1 MHDSWS
7 GKVCIKHAKFGS
19 DYKTTKSYLSD
30 KLHLKPWDLIK
41 RIWQLLH
48 SYLTIKS
55 DKKSPQQQAHELYPF
70 LPSCSLSLSQL
81 KFWALFP
88 STSLIG
94 QQVCQL
100 SSSDWLLLSS
110 RQLELDVWQSLHQAV
125 EKQHHRECVFV
136 WVCVCVCISEGT
148 SSEVFLPK
156 GPSGITSSPKIHT
169 LRQSWATLVY
179 RPYLDH
185 VCHWNY
191 QNRTRRTNK
200 YHKLIQYSI
209 HLNSSCAFA
218 LVAAWKLS
226 PVVWFVWK
234 IFSMSCILFIY
245 LFWLYFPAINWLY
258 EQIKL
263 LKVSLSQVIPTISAF
278 VVSRS
283 LQG

>member
-136 WVCVCVCISEGT
+136 IVCVCVYQWGHLERSVPSKRSLRNHQQSKNTHSE
-148 SSEVFLPK
+148 
-156 GPSGITSSPKIHT
+156 
-169 LRQSWATLVY
+169 A
-179 RPYLDH
+179 
-185 VCHWNY
+185 
-191 QNRTRRTNK
+191 
-200 YHKLIQYSI
+200 
-209 HLNSSCAFA
+209 
-218 LVAAWKLS
+218 KLS
-226 PVVWFVWK
+226 Y
-234 IFSMSCILFIY
+234 I
-245 LFWLYFPAINWLY
+245 
-258 EQIKL
+258 
-263 LKVSLSQVIPTISAF
+263 SL
-278 VVSRS
+278 
-283 LQG
+283 